1 MEALSILNNFL
12 YGPLARKFVLIL
24 SWNLPYNLHSPAMT
38 LPSGITHRKKKNH
51 ISFLCLKIA
60 ITSLFKVKHPHLS
73 ESLNKVPQSFTILV
87 HSFFFFILV
96 HSLYCSTCC
105 RWLSVTHLFK
115 TICHHFFY
123 IFPGSRRCSIKHFDQ
138 FTIFLYIS
146 TDQQNCYTLVN
157 TLYSPQLK

>member
-1 MEALSILNNFL
+1 MVHWLGSLSLFWVEICPITFTLL
-12 YGPLARKFVLIL
+12 LWLCL
-24 SWNLPYNLHSPAMT
+24 LELHT
-38 LPSGITHRKKKNH
+38 EKKNH

-138 FTIFLYIS
+138 LTMFLYIS